1 MQSLFSYYTQ
11 ILFIVLIMINH
22 LFEVY
27 LSRRQLETLQR
38 ERNSIPQEFKDI
50 ITMSDHQSAINYAKD
65 RLSFGQVRLVFS
77 AALLFYWFPM
87 RGAEKLY
94 LSLPLQGI
102 NKDVLFIG
110 AFFLIQALISLPFS
124 LYSSFVIEKKH
135 GFNRQSPK
143 LFFIDRLKGLVLG
156 ALIGIP
162 LLYGILFL
170 YKKSGSL
177 WWLWSFL
184 IVTFLQFLIVWI
196 YPKFIAPLFNK
207 FSPLENPDL
216 KGGIESLVSS
226 AGFNAKEVFVMDAS
240 KRSSHGN

>member
-1 MQSLFSYYTQ
+1 
-11 ILFIVLIMINH
+11 
-22 LFEVY
+22 
-27 LSRRQLETLQR
+27 
-38 ERNSIPQEFKDI
+38 
-50 ITMSDHQSAINYAKD
+50 
-65 RLSFGQVRLVFS
+65 
-77 AALLFYWFPM
+77 
-87 RGAEKLY
+87 
-94 LSLPLQGI
+94 
-102 NKDVLFIG
+102 
-110 AFFLIQALISLPFS
+110 
-124 LYSSFVIEKKH
+124 
-135 GFNRQSPK
+135 
-143 LFFIDRLKGLVLG
+143 LVLG
-156 ALIGIP
+156 TLIGIP

-240 KRSSHGN
+240 KRSSHGNAYFTGFGKNKRVVFFDTLLQDLNT